1 MAEAPGIPME
11 ALGLFTDL
19 YQLTMAQSYLE
30 HDKNRLATF
39 SLMVRTLPP
48 DHAYLVAAGLTTVLE
63 YLEQVH
69 FLPGALTYLWQTGRF
84 SEAFLAY
91 LATWRFQGDVVAL
104 PEGSVF
110 FCHEPVL
117 EVTAPIVDA
126 QLVES
131 FIVNAVHLQTLI
143 ATKAA
148 RCVEAAHGRSLI
160 DFALRRTHGT
170 DAALKVARASHN
182 APTKRGA

>member
-1 MAEAPGIPME
+1 MAEAAGIHVE
-11 ALGLFTDL
+11 ELGLFTDL

-30 HDKNRLATF
+30 HDKNRPATF
-39 SLMVRTLPP
+39 SLIVRKFPP
-48 DHAYLVAAGLTTVLE
+48 EHSYLVAAGLTTVLE
-63 YLEQVH
+63 YLEQVR
-69 FLPGALTYLWQTGRF
+69 FSSRALTYLRQTGLVLARQ
-84 SEAFLAY
+84 FLDY
-91 LATWRFQGDVVAL
+91 LVTWRFQGDVVAI

-110 FCHEPVL
+110 FCNEPVL

-148 RCVEAAHGRSLI
+148 RCVGSGAWAQSYRLCPAAHPWHGCGPQSRPGQLSGRL
-160 DFALRRTHGT
+160 
-170 DAALKVARASHN
+170 
-182 APTKRGA
+182 